1 MDRPKDCRQ
10 GHINQISTPMRQLAS
25 DKGRQCWDLV
35 LIKMKCSFWN
45 IGMQTIRGKRLKFL
59 RVEKVSDKGSETGG
73 ETGLESRPL
82 LLSGL
87 KPTLTP
93 TETLQTSQSMRGC
106 KRKSESELTPL
117 SPSQRLRTVGTTHIV
132 ADLLHDLIVH
142 DVFADLL

>member
-1 MDRPKDCRQ
+1 M
-10 GHINQISTPMRQLAS
+10 ISEIDSVRLSSENHLRDLQDKTKLAAEEKLELVEKLD
-25 DKGRQCWDLV
+25 DKRRL
-35 LIKMKCSFWN
+35 LRKMK
-45 IGMQTIRGKRLKFL
+45 KFL
-59 RVEKVSDKGSETGG
+59 LYQMAEDQGSDKGSETGG
-73 ETGLESRPL
+73 ETGLESRTL

>member
-1 MDRPKDCRQ
+1 M
-10 GHINQISTPMRQLAS
+10 ISEIDSVRLSSENHLRDLQDKTKLAAEEKLELVEKLD
-25 DKGRQCWDLV
+25 DKRRL
-35 LIKMKCSFWN
+35 LRKMK
-45 IGMQTIRGKRLKFL
+45 KFL
-59 RVEKVSDKGSETGG
+59 LYQMAEDQGSDKGSETGDA
-73 ETGLESRPL
+73 T
-82 LLSGL
+82 
-87 KPTLTP
+87 PTLTP